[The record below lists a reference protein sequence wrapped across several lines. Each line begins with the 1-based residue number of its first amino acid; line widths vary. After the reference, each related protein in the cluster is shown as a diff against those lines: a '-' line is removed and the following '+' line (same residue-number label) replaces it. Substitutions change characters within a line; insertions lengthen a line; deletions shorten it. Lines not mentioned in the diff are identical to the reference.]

1 MDIHTIDVQYFA
13 TASMNT
19 SHNGLKHVKSLP
31 YLSVVQATEGFYSIG
46 MGSDNQIK
54 LNEMGAF
61 IAPAYQMQYITHY
74 TNSVTNNMAAHWIF
88 LDVII
93 NHQYRLDE
101 LFHFPLV
108 LPKKYENDLCKII
121 ETVATLDLLC
131 LKLSEIYQ
139 LIQILIDIGTQQK
152 FENNQSHMIT
162 SFIKKHLA
170 EKLSH
175 DILARELN
183 VSVPTLYRIFKQTF
197 NMSPANYVNSIRLM
211 QSVSLLET
219 TDKTITEISE
229 IVGFYDQPFFSRLFK
244 NKYGISPSEYRKKVE
259 LI

>member
-1 MDIHTIDVQYFA
+1 MEIHSIDIQYFA

-19 SHNGLKHVKSLP
+19 SNNGLKHVKSLP
-31 YLSVVQATEGFYSIG
+31 YLSVVQATEGFYAIG
-46 MGSDNQIK
+46 MGSDNQVK
-54 LNEMGAF
+54 LCEMGAF
-61 IAPAYQMQYITHY
+61 IAPAYHMQYISHY
-74 TNSVTNNMAAHWIF
+74 TNSVTHNMAAHWIF

-101 LFHFPLV
+101 IFNFPLA
-108 LPKKYENDLCKII
+108 LPEKFENAVCKII
-121 ETVATLDLLC
+121 ETVETLDFLC
-131 LKLSEIYQ
+131 LKLSEIYK
-139 LIQILIDIGTQQK
+139 LIQILIDIGSPQEV
-152 FENNQSHMIT
+152 ENNRGHMIT

-170 EKLSH
+170 EKLSQ

-229 IVGFYDQPFFSRLFK
+229 MVGFYDQPFFSRLFK
-244 NKYGISPSEYRKKVE
+244 DKYGIPPSEYRKKVK